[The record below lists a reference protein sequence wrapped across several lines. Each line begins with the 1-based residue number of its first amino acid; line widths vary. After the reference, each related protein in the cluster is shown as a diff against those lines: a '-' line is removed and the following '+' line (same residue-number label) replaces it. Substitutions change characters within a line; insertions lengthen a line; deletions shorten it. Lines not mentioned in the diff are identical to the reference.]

1 MERLKIAYLSSENP
15 KNKKVWSGTHYSI
28 YRQLCTIGEVT
39 ILGPYYP
46 EIRLFIAKFINQF
59 YLKVLNKRYS
69 YRHSVFI
76 SKGYA
81 NYFNKKLKEKKY
93 DYIVAPAG
101 SAEIAYIDTTVPI
114 IYISDGTFAGCLNYH
129 DSLQNLKDNSIKE
142 GNIIEQNA
150 IVKSKHVIVS
160 SEWAKSSVITDYKA
174 SPDKV
179 SVIPFGANFDLLPI
193 ASDIDV
199 SIPSAWKLL
208 FVGVYWEN
216 KGGEIA
222 FNAFKLLLEKGYD
235 VSLTVLGCIPP
246 NAFKHPKMTVIPFI
260 DKNDMKGQQELNGIY
275 KQHHFLILPTRFDCT
290 PIVINEASAFGIPCL
305 VANTGG
311 VAGHL
316 KENKNGFLVNYID
329 KGADYASKIAKLIDH
344 PQEYVQLRKETRKL
358 YDELLNWDKWLLEFK
373 ALLKNISNG
382 SKSISH

>member
-1 MERLKIAYLSSENP
+1 MERLKIAYLSSEDP
-15 KNKKVWSGTHYSI
+15 TNKKVWSGTHYSI
-28 YRQLCTIGEVT
+28 YRQLCTIGDVT
-39 ILGPYYP
+39 ILGPYHP
-46 EIRLFIAKFINQF
+46 QLRLFIAKFVNQF

-81 NYFNKKLKEKKY
+81 NYFNKKLKENKY

-101 SAEIAYIDTTVPI
+101 SAEIAHLETDIPI

-129 DSLQNLKDNSIKE
+129 DSLKNLTANSIKE

-150 IVKSKHVIVS
+150 IAKSKQVIVS
-160 SEWAKSSVITDYKA
+160 SEWAKNSVINDYKA

-179 SVIPFGANFDLLPI
+179 TVIPFGANFDQLPTFNE
-193 ASDIDV
+193 IDL
-199 SIPSAWKLL
+199 SLPTSWKLL

-222 FNAFKLLLEKGYD
+222 YNAFKILLEKGYD

-246 NAFKHPKMTVIPFI
+246 STFKHPKMTVIPFI
-260 DKNDMKGQQELNGIY
+260 DKNDMKGQQDLNTIY
-275 KQHHFLILPTRFDCT
+275 KQHHFLLLPTRFDCT

-305 VANTGG
+305 IANTGG

-316 KENKNGFLVNYID
+316 KENKNGLLVNYND
-329 KGADYASKIAKLIDH
+329 KGNDYAVKIAKLIDQ
-344 PQEYVQLRKETRKL
+344 PQEYIQLRKDTRKL
-358 YDELLNWDKWLLEFK
+358 YDELLNWDTWTDQLKK
-373 ALLKNISNG
+373 LLKLS
-382 SKSISH
+382 

>member
-1 MERLKIAYLSSENP
+1 MERLKIAYLSSEDP

-28 YRQLCTIGEVT
+28 YRQLCTLGDVT
-39 ILGPYYP
+39 ILGPYHP
-46 EIRLFIAKFINQF
+46 ELRLFIAKFINQF

-101 SAEIAYIDTTVPI
+101 SAEIAHLETSIPI

-129 DSLQNLKDNSIKE
+129 DSLKNLTANSIKE

-160 SEWAKSSVITDYKA
+160 SEWAKQSVINDYKA
-174 SPDKV
+174 SQDKV
-179 SVIPFGANFDLLPI
+179 TVIPFGANFDLLPD
-193 ASDIDV
+193 ATEMDLSV
-199 SIPSAWKLL
+199 PKTWKLL

-222 FNAFKLLLEKGYD
+222 FNAFKSLLEKGYD
-235 VSLTVLGCIPP
+235 VSLTILGCIPP
-246 NAFKHPKMTVIPFI
+246 STFKHPKMTVIPFI
-260 DKNDMKGQQELNGIY
+260 DKNDMTGQRELNAIY

-305 VANTGG
+305 IANTGG

-316 KENKNGFLVNYID
+316 KENKNGFLVNYND
-329 KGADYASKIAKLIDH
+329 KGNDYAAKIAKLIDE
-344 PQEYVQLRKETRKL
+344 PQQYIQLRKEARKL
-358 YDELLNWDKWLLEFK
+358 YGELLNWDKWTEQIK
-373 ALLKNISNG
+373 KTLKS
-382 SKSISH
+382 S